1 MAASATLTC
10 FAARTHPAV
19 QAHLGPRGLAA
30 VVAKVVV
37 PRDAQLVALV
47 AVVVVVAAHPDA
59 VDEASHGPVVLD
71 GLPGVAGVH
80 RTRASAAFD
89 QRLLLT

>member
-1 MAASATLTC
+1 MLTC
-10 FAARTHPAV
+10 AAARPHPAV
-19 QAHLGPRGLAA
+19 QAHLGPGGLAA

-37 PRDAQLVALV
+37 ARDAHLVALV

-71 GLPGVAGVH
+71 GLPGVAGVEH
-80 RTRASAAFD
+80 TRVSAAFD
-89 QRLLLT
+89 QQLLLT